1 MKTKYEINR
10 SCPLSEYPR
19 PQMRRDSYLCLNGK
33 WQCAFTQ
40 NGEEPREYPDEILVP
55 FSPETE
61 SSGLGRSLGP
71 DESLWYRRT
80 FELPEAEAD
89 ARFLL
94 HFGAVDQTA
103 AVYVN
108 GKLCEFHMGG
118 YTPFTVDVSPFV
130 KSGTN
135 ELIVMVMD
143 ATDKSWMSR
152 GKQKTQRGGIWYTPQ
167 SGIWQTVW
175 LEAVPDVYIRNLV
188 IKPLFDEGKVSVKVL
203 TSKDCRVCV
212 TAMDVAVLGESGQ
225 ELELRLPAGWKAWS
239 PEEPVLYKL
248 EVEAGKDKVESYFG
262 MRKFA
267 VDVDESGAKRLFL
280 NNKPYFH
287 TGVLDQGYYAD
298 TLLTAPCDQAM
309 IDDISLMKSMGYN
322 TLRKHIKIEPLRWY
336 YHCDRLGMLVWQD
349 MVNGGEVYTKACA
362 QLPAALPWVSV
373 KDSNYNFFGRGD
385 ESGRKQY
392 YKELGDMLDNLISC
406 VSIAMWV
413 PFNEGWGQF
422 DAAKAVAFIEE
433 RDKTRTIDHAS
444 GWHDQHIGQTR
455 SLHVYM
461 RPYKFRKDR
470 LGRAVML
477 TEFGGYS
484 LREEGH
490 CFNDKTYGY
499 RGENSREELL
509 ADFKTL
515 YERDIIRQ
523 KPMGLC
529 AAIYTQLS
537 DVEDEVNGFITFDRE
552 VVKIDPEE
560 VRKLNLRL
568 RD

>member
-1 MKTKYEINR
+1 MKTNYEINTG
-10 SCPLSEYPR
+10 CPLSEYPR
-19 PQMRRDSYLCLNGK
+19 PQMRRDSYLCLNGY
-33 WQCAFTQ
+33 WQCAFTH
-40 NGEEPREYPDEILVP
+40 NGEEPKEYPEKILVP

-61 SSGLGRSLGP
+61 TSGISRSLGP

-80 FELPEAEAD
+80 FDLPAAGNGS
-89 ARFLL
+89 RFLL

-118 YTPFTVDVSPFV
+118 YTPFTIDITPFV
-130 KSGTN
+130 KKGSN
-135 ELIVMVMD
+135 ELIVMAMD
-143 ATDKSWMSR
+143 STDKSWMSR
-152 GKQKTQRGGIWYTPQ
+152 GKQKTERGGIWYTPQ
-167 SGIWQTVW
+167 SGIWKTVW
-175 LEAVPDVYIRNLV
+175 LEAVPDVYIRQL
-188 IKPLFDEGKVSVKVL
+188 IIRPLFDEGKLSVRAVTNKPV
-203 TSKDCRVCV
+203 RVTV
-212 TAMDVAVLGESGQ
+212 TAMDVAVIGESDS
-225 ELELRLPAGWKAWS
+225 ELELRLPAGWKPWS
-239 PEEPVLYKL
+239 PEEPVLYPMQIS
-248 EVEAGKDKVESYFG
+248 AGNDRVESYFG

-267 VDVDESGAKRLFL
+267 VENDAEGVPRLFL
-280 NNKPYFH
+280 NNRPYFH

-309 IDDISLMKSMGYN
+309 IDDITLMKSMGYN

-349 MVNGGEVYTKACA
+349 MVNGGETYTKIAT
-362 QLPAALPWVSV
+362 QMPALLSRISV
-373 KDSNYNFFGRGD
+373 NDSCYSFFGRGD
-385 ESGRKQY
+385 ETGRKQY
-392 YKELGDMLDNLISC
+392 YKELGDMLDHLVNC

-422 DAAKAVAFIEE
+422 DAEKAVAFIEA
-433 RDKTRTIDHAS
+433 RDTTRTIDHAS
-444 GWHDQHIGQTR
+444 GWHDQRIGKTK
-455 SLHVYM
+455 SLHIYL

-499 RGENSREELL
+499 RGESTREELL
-509 ADFKTL
+509 KDFRIL

-560 VRKLNLRL
+560 VRKLNEQLK
-568 RD
+568 D